1 MPDQKLD
8 NLLNLAMDATE
19 EEREK
24 SRNLNVGYDEQTRM
38 WEIIV
43 KYSEVGSAG
52 AETAGEIRSGGADNI
67 GNARNG
73 EQGRKTDGA
82 LEGELGDSAKALL
95 GGPGISVVSLLG
107 GYAIVTLPENILDEY
122 SRRPQIEFIEK
133 PTRLYFEDLFSKEAS
148 CITQVQRDEP
158 GNLQLSGRGVLIG
171 IVDSG
176 VDYRHPAFL
185 TADGKSRILRLWD
198 QSIQGNPPDGYATG
212 TEYTNEE
219 INEALSLPVQEGRRL
234 VPSEDVSG
242 HGTAVLGV
250 AAGSDFSPGA
260 VNRGVAYESDLL
272 VVKMGISRQDSF
284 PRTTELMQGVDYL
297 VRQALRLGRPIAI
310 NLSFGNNYGSHRGD
324 SLVETYLDSV
334 SSMGKN
340 VICVGMGNNGS
351 DALHYGGKLST
362 GETQEIE
369 LGVGAFEPTLN
380 VQLWKDYEDEME
392 IYLESPAGERVGPLD
407 ETLGA
412 QRWQAGNTELLI
424 YYGKPAPYHV
434 TQEIYVDFLVRDG
447 EVETQENKS
456 RNNYSNNLYVALCGK
471 FCSNSVVGSRGDAL
485 IRAKS
490 PTNCD
495 SYFAESIFEV
505 CEREKER
512 KENKD
517 RKYLRTQ
524 EYGYVDSGVWKIILV
539 ARNIKSGEYFL
550 WLPGGKT
557 LNPGTAFY
565 LPRPQGT
572 LTIPATARRVI
583 SVGAYDARQNTYAD
597 FSGRGSRAL
606 PYQKPDL
613 VAPGVNIIAPRS
625 GEGYAAFTGTS
636 FSTPFVTG
644 AAALLME
651 WGITRQND
659 PYLYGEKLKAY
670 LRRGAKPL
678 PGIENLPNDLTG
690 WGALC
695 VESSLPD

>member
-8 NLLNLAMDATE
+8 NLLNLALDATE

-24 SRNLNVGYDEQTRM
+24 SRNLNVGYEKQTRK

-43 KYSEVGSAG
+43 KYSEM
-52 AETAGEIRSGGADNI
+52 
-67 GNARNG
+67 
-73 EQGRKTDGA
+73 
-82 LEGELGDSAKALL
+82 GDSVEVLL
-95 GGPGISVVSLLG
+95 GGPEISVVPLLG
-107 GYAIVTLPENILDEY
+107 RYAIVTLPESMLDEY

-158 GNLQLSGRGVLIG
+158 GNLRLTGRGVLIG

-198 QSIQGNPPDGYATG
+198 QSIPGNPPEGYATG

-219 INEALSLPVQEGRRL
+219 INEALSLSVQEGRRL

-250 AAGSDFSPGA
+250 AAGSDFSRGA

-272 VVKMGISRQDSF
+272 VVKMGIPRQDSF

-297 VRQALRLGRPIAI
+297 VRQAIRLGRPIAI

-324 SLVETYLDSV
+324 SLLETYLDNV
-334 SSMGKN
+334 SGMGKN
-340 VICVGMGNNGS
+340 VICVGMGNNGN
-351 DALHYGGKLST
+351 DALHTGGKLSP
-362 GETQEIE
+362 GEIQEIE

-380 VQLWKDYEDEME
+380 VQLWKNYEDEME
-392 IYLESPAGERVGPLD
+392 IYLEHPAGERVGPLF

-412 QRWQAGNTELLI
+412 QRWQAGNTKLLI

-434 TQEIYVDFLVRDG
+434 TQEIYVDFLPQD
-447 EVETQENKS
+447 ET
-456 RNNYSNNLYVALCGK
+456 
-471 FCSNSVVGSRGDAL
+471 
-485 IRAKS
+485 
-490 PTNCD
+490 PP
-495 SYFAESIFEV
+495 
-505 CEREKER
+505 
-512 KENKD
+512 
-517 RKYLRTQ
+517 
-524 EYGYVDSGVWKIILV
+524 YVDSGVWKIILA
-539 ARNIKSGEYFL
+539 ARNIKNGEYFL

-597 FSGRGSRAL
+597 FSGRGCRAL
-606 PYQKPDL
+606 PYPKPDL
-613 VAPGVNIIAPRS
+613 AAPGVDIYAPRP
-625 GEGYAAFTGTS
+625 GGGYAAFTGTS

-651 WGITRQND
+651 WGIIRRND

-670 LRRGAKPL
+670 LRRGAKAL
-678 PGIENLPNDLTG
+678 QGSEKLPNDLIG
-690 WGALC
+690 WGEDVIIRLH
-695 VESSLPD
+695 

>member
-24 SRNLNVGYDEQTRM
+24 SRNLNVGYEKQTRK

-43 KYSEVGSAG
+43 KYSEM
-52 AETAGEIRSGGADNI
+52 
-67 GNARNG
+67 
-73 EQGRKTDGA
+73 
-82 LEGELGDSAKALL
+82 GDSVEVLL
-95 GGPGISVVSLLG
+95 GGPEISVVPLLG
-107 GYAIVTLPENILDEY
+107 RYAIVTLPESMLDEY

-158 GNLQLSGRGVLIG
+158 GNLRLTGRGVLIG

-198 QSIQGNPPDGYATG
+198 QSIPGNPPEGYATG

-219 INEALSLPVQEGRRL
+219 INEALSLSVQEGRCL

-250 AAGSDFSPGA
+250 AAGSDFSRGA

-272 VVKMGISRQDSF
+272 VVKMGIPRQDSF

-297 VRQALRLGRPIAI
+297 VRQAIRLGRSIAI

-324 SLVETYLDSV
+324 SLLETYLDNV
-334 SSMGKN
+334 SGMGKN
-340 VICVGMGNNGS
+340 VICVGMGNNGN
-351 DALHYGGKLST
+351 DALHTGGMLSP
-362 GETQEIE
+362 GEIQEIE

-380 VQLWKDYEDEME
+380 VQLWKNYEDEME
-392 IYLESPAGERVGPLD
+392 IYLEHPAGERVGPLF

-412 QRWQAGNTELLI
+412 QRWQAGNTKLLI

-434 TQEIYVDFLVRDG
+434 TQEIYVDFLPQD
-447 EVETQENKS
+447 
-456 RNNYSNNLYVALCGK
+456 
-471 FCSNSVVGSRGDAL
+471 
-485 IRAKS
+485 
-490 PTNCD
+490 
-495 SYFAESIFEV
+495 
-505 CEREKER
+505 EK
-512 KENKD
+512 
-517 RKYLRTQ
+517 TP
-524 EYGYVDSGVWKIILV
+524 YVDSGVWKIILA
-539 ARNIKSGEYFL
+539 ARNIKNGEYFL

-597 FSGRGSRAL
+597 FSGRGCRAL
-606 PYQKPDL
+606 PYPKPDL
-613 VAPGVNIIAPRS
+613 AAPGVDIYAPRP
-625 GEGYAAFTGTS
+625 GGGYAAFTGTS

-651 WGITRQND
+651 WGIIRRND

-670 LRRGAKPL
+670 LRRGAKAL
-678 PGIENLPNDLTG
+678 QGSEKLPNDLIG
-690 WGALC
+690 WGRLC
-695 VESSLPD
+695 LESSLPE

>member
-1 MPDQKLD
+1 MHMLQNGGNMPDQKLD
-8 NLLNLAMDATE
+8 NLLNLALDATE

-24 SRNLNVGYDEQTRM
+24 SRNLNVGYEKQARK

-43 KYSEVGSAG
+43 KYSEVGTANKEASAG
-52 AETAGEIRSGGADNI
+52 MKSVAGKD
-67 GNARNG
+67 
-73 EQGRKTDGA
+73 
-82 LEGELGDSAKALL
+82 GDSIEALI
-95 GGPGISVVSLLG
+95 GGSEISVVPLLG
-107 GYAIVTLPENILDEY
+107 GYAIVTLLESMLEEY

-158 GNLQLSGRGVLIG
+158 GNLQLTGRGVLIG

-185 TADGKSRILRLWD
+185 TVDGKSRILRLWD
-198 QSIQGNPPDGYATG
+198 QSIPGNPPEGYATG

-219 INEALSLPVQEGRRL
+219 INEALSLSVQEGWRL

-250 AAGSDFSPGA
+250 AAGSDFSRGA

-272 VVKMGISRQDSF
+272 VVKMGIPRQDSF

-297 VRQALRLGRPIAI
+297 VRQAIRLGRPIAL

-324 SLVETYLDSV
+324 SLLETYLDNV
-334 SSMGKN
+334 SGMGKN
-340 VICVGMGNNGS
+340 VICVGMGNNGN
-351 DALHYGGKLST
+351 DALHTGGKLSP
-362 GETQEIE
+362 GEIQEIE

-380 VQLWKDYEDEME
+380 VQLWKNYEDEME
-392 IYLESPAGERVGPLD
+392 IYLENPAGERVGPLF

-434 TQEIYVDFLVRDG
+434 TQEIYVDFLARDG
-447 EVETQENKS
+447 K
-456 RNNYSNNLYVALCGK
+456 R
-471 FCSNSVVGSRGDAL
+471 
-485 IRAKS
+485 
-490 PTNCD
+490 P
-495 SYFAESIFEV
+495 
-505 CEREKER
+505 
-512 KENKD
+512 
-517 RKYLRTQ
+517 
-524 EYGYVDSGVWKIILV
+524 YVDSGVWKIILA
-539 ARNIKSGEYFL
+539 ARNIKNGEYFL

-597 FSGRGSRAL
+597 FSGRGCRTL
-606 PYQKPDL
+606 PYPKPDL
-613 VAPGVNIIAPRS
+613 VAPGVDIYAPRS
-625 GEGYAAFTGTS
+625 GGGYASFTGTS

-651 WGITRQND
+651 WGITRRKD

-670 LRRGAKPL
+670 LRRGAKAL
-678 PGIENLPNDLTG
+678 KGSEKLPNDLIG
-690 WGALC
+690 WGRLC
-695 VESSLPD
+695 LESSLPE

>member
-1 MPDQKLD
+1 MHTLQNGGNMPDQKLD
-8 NLLNLAMDATE
+8 NLLNLALDATE

-24 SRNLNVGYDEQTRM
+24 SRNLNVGYEKQTRK

-43 KYSEVGSAG
+43 KYSEM
-52 AETAGEIRSGGADNI
+52 
-67 GNARNG
+67 
-73 EQGRKTDGA
+73 
-82 LEGELGDSAKALL
+82 GDSVEALL
-95 GGPGISVVSLLG
+95 GGSGISVVPLLG
-107 GYAIVTLPENILDEY
+107 GYAIVTLPESMLEEY

-158 GNLQLSGRGVLIG
+158 GNLQLTGRGVLIG

-198 QSIQGNPPDGYATG
+198 QSIPGNPPEGYTTG

-219 INEALSLPVQEGRRL
+219 INEALSLSVQEGRRL

-250 AAGSDFSPGA
+250 AAGSDFSRGS

-272 VVKMGISRQDSF
+272 VVKMGIPRQDSF

-297 VRQALRLGRPIAI
+297 VRQAIRMGRPIAI

-324 SLVETYLDSV
+324 SLLETYLDNV
-334 SSMGKN
+334 SGMGKN
-340 VICVGMGNNGS
+340 VICVGMGNNGN
-351 DALHYGGKLST
+351 DALHTGGMLSP
-362 GETQEIE
+362 GEIQEIE

-380 VQLWKDYEDEME
+380 VQLWKNYEDEME
-392 IYLESPAGERVGPLD
+392 IYLEHPAGERVGPLF

-412 QRWQAGNTELLI
+412 QRWQAGNTKLLI

-434 TQEIYVDFLVRDG
+434 TQEIYVDFLPQD
-447 EVETQENKS
+447 
-456 RNNYSNNLYVALCGK
+456 
-471 FCSNSVVGSRGDAL
+471 
-485 IRAKS
+485 
-490 PTNCD
+490 
-495 SYFAESIFEV
+495 
-505 CEREKER
+505 EK
-512 KENKD
+512 
-517 RKYLRTQ
+517 TP
-524 EYGYVDSGVWKIILV
+524 YVDSGVWKIILA
-539 ARNIKSGEYFL
+539 ARNIKNGEYFL

-597 FSGRGSRAL
+597 FSGRGCRAL
-606 PYQKPDL
+606 PYPKPDL
-613 VAPGVNIIAPRS
+613 AAPGVDIYAPRP
-625 GEGYAAFTGTS
+625 GGGYAAFTGTS

-651 WGITRQND
+651 WGIIRRND

-670 LRRGAKPL
+670 LRRGAKAL
-678 PGIENLPNDLTG
+678 QGSEKLPNDLIG
-690 WGALC
+690 WGRLC
-695 VESSLPD
+695 LESSLPE

>member
-24 SRNLNVGYDEQTRM
+24 SRNLNVGYEKQTRK

-43 KYSEVGSAG
+43 KYSEM
-52 AETAGEIRSGGADNI
+52 
-67 GNARNG
+67 
-73 EQGRKTDGA
+73 
-82 LEGELGDSAKALL
+82 GDSVKVLL
-95 GGPGISVVSLLG
+95 GGPEISVVPLLG
-107 GYAIVTLPENILDEY
+107 RYAIVTLPESMLDEY

-158 GNLQLSGRGVLIG
+158 GNLRLTGRGVLIG

-198 QSIQGNPPDGYATG
+198 QSIPGNPPEGYVTG
-212 TEYTNEE
+212 TEYTNVE
-219 INEALSLPVQEGRRL
+219 INEALSLSVQEGRRL

-250 AAGSDFSPGA
+250 AAGSDFSRGA

-272 VVKMGISRQDSF
+272 VVKMGIPRQDSF

-297 VRQALRLGRPIAI
+297 VRQAIRLGRSIAI

-324 SLVETYLDSV
+324 SLLETYLDNV
-334 SSMGKN
+334 SGMGKN
-340 VICVGMGNNGS
+340 VICVGMGNNGN
-351 DALHYGGKLST
+351 DALHTGGMLSP
-362 GETQEIE
+362 GEIQEIE

-380 VQLWKDYEDEME
+380 VQLWKNYEDEME
-392 IYLESPAGERVGPLD
+392 IYLEHPAGERVGPLF

-412 QRWQAGNTELLI
+412 QRWQAGNTKLLI

-434 TQEIYVDFLVRDG
+434 TQEIYVDFLPQD
-447 EVETQENKS
+447 
-456 RNNYSNNLYVALCGK
+456 
-471 FCSNSVVGSRGDAL
+471 
-485 IRAKS
+485 
-490 PTNCD
+490 
-495 SYFAESIFEV
+495 
-505 CEREKER
+505 EK
-512 KENKD
+512 
-517 RKYLRTQ
+517 TP
-524 EYGYVDSGVWKIILV
+524 YVDSGVWKIILA
-539 ARNIKSGEYFL
+539 ARNIKNGEYFL

-597 FSGRGSRAL
+597 FSGRGCRAL
-606 PYQKPDL
+606 PYPKPDL
-613 VAPGVNIIAPRS
+613 AAPGVDIYAPRP
-625 GEGYAAFTGTS
+625 GGGYAAFTGTS

-651 WGITRQND
+651 WGIIRRND

-670 LRRGAKPL
+670 LRRGAKAL
-678 PGIENLPNDLTG
+678 QGSEKLPNDLIG
-690 WGALC
+690 WGRLC
-695 VESSLPD
+695 LESSLPE

>member
-8 NLLNLAMDATE
+8 NLLNLALDATE

-24 SRNLNVGYDEQTRM
+24 SRNLNVGYEKQTRK

-43 KYSEVGSAG
+43 KYSEM
-52 AETAGEIRSGGADNI
+52 
-67 GNARNG
+67 
-73 EQGRKTDGA
+73 
-82 LEGELGDSAKALL
+82 GDSVEALL
-95 GGPGISVVSLLG
+95 GGSGISVVPLLG
-107 GYAIVTLPENILDEY
+107 GYAIVTLPESMLEEY

-158 GNLQLSGRGVLIG
+158 GNLQLTGRGVLIG

-198 QSIQGNPPDGYATG
+198 QSIPGNPPEGYATG

-219 INEALSLPVQEGRRL
+219 INEVLSLSVQEGRRL

-250 AAGSDFSPGA
+250 AAGSDFSRGA

-272 VVKMGISRQDSF
+272 VVKMGIPRQDSF

-297 VRQALRLGRPIAI
+297 VRQAIRLGRSIAI

-324 SLVETYLDSV
+324 SLLETYLDNV
-334 SSMGKN
+334 SGMGKN
-340 VICVGMGNNGS
+340 VICVGMGNNGN
-351 DALHYGGKLST
+351 DALHTGGMLSP
-362 GETQEIE
+362 GEIQEIE

-380 VQLWKDYEDEME
+380 VQLWKNYEDEME
-392 IYLESPAGERVGPLD
+392 IYLEHPAGERVGPLF

-412 QRWQAGNTELLI
+412 QRWQAGNTKLLI

-434 TQEIYVDFLVRDG
+434 TQEIYVDFLPQD
-447 EVETQENKS
+447 
-456 RNNYSNNLYVALCGK
+456 
-471 FCSNSVVGSRGDAL
+471 
-485 IRAKS
+485 
-490 PTNCD
+490 
-495 SYFAESIFEV
+495 
-505 CEREKER
+505 EK
-512 KENKD
+512 
-517 RKYLRTQ
+517 TP
-524 EYGYVDSGVWKIILV
+524 YVDSGVWKIILA
-539 ARNIKSGEYFL
+539 ARNIKNGEYFL

-597 FSGRGSRAL
+597 FSGRGCRAL
-606 PYQKPDL
+606 PYPKPDL
-613 VAPGVNIIAPRS
+613 AAPGVDIYAPRP
-625 GEGYAAFTGTS
+625 GGGYAAFTGTS

-651 WGITRQND
+651 WGIIRRND

-670 LRRGAKPL
+670 LRRGAKAL
-678 PGIENLPNDLTG
+678 QGSEKLPNDLIG
-690 WGALC
+690 WGRLC
-695 VESSLPD
+695 LESSLPE

>member
-1 MPDQKLD
+1 MHMLQNGGNMPDQKLD
-8 NLLNLAMDATE
+8 NLLNLALDSTE

-24 SRNLNVGYDEQTRM
+24 SRNLNVGYEKQTRK

-43 KYSEVGSAG
+43 KYSEM
-52 AETAGEIRSGGADNI
+52 
-67 GNARNG
+67 
-73 EQGRKTDGA
+73 
-82 LEGELGDSAKALL
+82 GDSVEALL
-95 GGPGISVVSLLG
+95 GGSGISVVPLLG
-107 GYAIVTLPENILDEY
+107 GYAIVTLPESMLEEY

-158 GNLQLSGRGVLIG
+158 GNLQLTGRGVLIG

-198 QSIQGNPPDGYATG
+198 QSIPGNPPEGYATG

-219 INEALSLPVQEGRRL
+219 INEALSLSVQEGRRL
-234 VPSEDVSG
+234 VPSEDGSG

-250 AAGSDFSPGA
+250 AAGSDFSRGA

-272 VVKMGISRQDSF
+272 VVKMGIPRQDSF

-297 VRQALRLGRPIAI
+297 VRQAIRLGRPIAL

-324 SLVETYLDSV
+324 SLLETYLDNV
-334 SSMGKN
+334 SGMGKN
-340 VICVGMGNNGS
+340 VICVGMGNNGN
-351 DALHYGGKLST
+351 DALHTGGKLSP
-362 GETQEIE
+362 GEIQEIE

-380 VQLWKDYEDEME
+380 VQLWKNYEDEME
-392 IYLESPAGERVGPLD
+392 IYLEHPAGERVGPLF

-412 QRWQAGNTELLI
+412 QRWQAGNTKLLI

-434 TQEIYVDFLVRDG
+434 TQEIYVDFLPQD
-447 EVETQENKS
+447 
-456 RNNYSNNLYVALCGK
+456 
-471 FCSNSVVGSRGDAL
+471 
-485 IRAKS
+485 
-490 PTNCD
+490 
-495 SYFAESIFEV
+495 
-505 CEREKER
+505 EK
-512 KENKD
+512 
-517 RKYLRTQ
+517 TP
-524 EYGYVDSGVWKIILV
+524 YVDSGVWKIILA
-539 ARNIKSGEYFL
+539 ARNIKNGEYFL

-597 FSGRGSRAL
+597 FSGRGCRAL
-606 PYQKPDL
+606 PYPKPDL
-613 VAPGVNIIAPRS
+613 AAPGVDIYAPRP
-625 GEGYAAFTGTS
+625 GGGYAAFTGTS

-651 WGITRQND
+651 WGIIRRND

-670 LRRGAKPL
+670 LHRGAKAL
-678 PGIENLPNDLTG
+678 QGSEKLPNDLIG
-690 WGALC
+690 WGRLC
-695 VESSLPD
+695 LESSLPE

>member
-1 MPDQKLD
+1 MPDQKLN
-8 NLLNLAMDATE
+8 NLLNLALDATE

-24 SRNLNVGYDEQTRM
+24 SRNLNVGYEKQTRK

-43 KYSEVGSAG
+43 KYSEMGIANEEVSDGMKYG
-52 AETAGEIRSGGADNI
+52 AENDRDSVEI
-67 GNARNG
+67 
-73 EQGRKTDGA
+73 
-82 LEGELGDSAKALL
+82 LL
-95 GGPGISVVSLLG
+95 GGPEISVVPLLG
-107 GYAIVTLPENILDEY
+107 GYAIVTIPESMLEQY
-122 SRRPQIEFIEK
+122 SQRPQIEFIEK

-158 GNLQLSGRGVLIG
+158 GNLRLTGRGVLIG

-198 QSIQGNPPDGYATG
+198 QSIPGNPPEGYATG

-219 INEALSLPVQEGRRL
+219 INEALSLSVQGGRRL

-250 AAGSDFSPGA
+250 AAGSDFSRGA
-260 VNRGVAYESDLL
+260 VKRGVAYESDLL
-272 VVKMGISRQDSF
+272 VVKMGIPRQDSF

-297 VRQALRLGRPIAI
+297 VRQAIRLGRSIAI

-324 SLVETYLDSV
+324 SLLETYLDNV
-334 SSMGKN
+334 SGMGKN
-340 VICVGMGNNGS
+340 VICVGMGNNGN
-351 DALHYGGKLST
+351 DALHTGGMLSP
-362 GETQEIE
+362 GEIQEIE

-380 VQLWKDYEDEME
+380 VQLWKNYEDEME
-392 IYLESPAGERVGPLD
+392 IYLEHPAGERVGPLF

-412 QRWQAGNTELLI
+412 QRWQAGNTKLLI

-434 TQEIYVDFLVRDG
+434 PQEIYVDFLPQD
-447 EVETQENKS
+447 
-456 RNNYSNNLYVALCGK
+456 
-471 FCSNSVVGSRGDAL
+471 
-485 IRAKS
+485 
-490 PTNCD
+490 
-495 SYFAESIFEV
+495 
-505 CEREKER
+505 EK
-512 KENKD
+512 
-517 RKYLRTQ
+517 TP
-524 EYGYVDSGVWKIILV
+524 YVDSGVWKIILA
-539 ARNIKSGEYFL
+539 ARNIKNGEYFL

-597 FSGRGSRAL
+597 FSGRGCRAL
-606 PYQKPDL
+606 PYPKPDL
-613 VAPGVNIIAPRS
+613 AAPGVDIYAPRP
-625 GEGYAAFTGTS
+625 GGGYAAFTGTS

-651 WGITRQND
+651 WGIIRRND

-670 LRRGAKPL
+670 LRRGAKAL
-678 PGIENLPNDLTG
+678 QGSEKLPNDLIG
-690 WGALC
+690 WGRLC
-695 VESSLPD
+695 LESSLPE

>member
-1 MPDQKLD
+1 MGY
-8 NLLNLAMDATE
+8 
-19 EEREK
+19 EK
-24 SRNLNVGYDEQTRM
+24 QTRK

-43 KYSEVGSAG
+43 KYSEM
-52 AETAGEIRSGGADNI
+52 
-67 GNARNG
+67 
-73 EQGRKTDGA
+73 
-82 LEGELGDSAKALL
+82 GDSVEALL
-95 GGPGISVVSLLG
+95 GGSGISVVPLLG
-107 GYAIVTLPENILDEY
+107 GYAIVTLPESMLEEY

-158 GNLQLSGRGVLIG
+158 GNLQLTGRGVLIG

-198 QSIQGNPPDGYATG
+198 QSIPGNPPEGYATG

-219 INEALSLPVQEGRRL
+219 INEALSLSVQGGRRL

-250 AAGSDFSPGA
+250 AAGSDFSRGA
-260 VNRGVAYESDLL
+260 VKRGVAYESDLL
-272 VVKMGISRQDSF
+272 VVKMGIPRQDSF

-297 VRQALRLGRPIAI
+297 VRQAIRLGRSIAI

-324 SLVETYLDSV
+324 SLLETYLDNV
-334 SSMGKN
+334 SGMGKN
-340 VICVGMGNNGS
+340 VICVGMGNNGN
-351 DALHYGGKLST
+351 DALHTGGMLSP
-362 GETQEIE
+362 GEIQEIE

-380 VQLWKDYEDEME
+380 VQLWKNYEDEME
-392 IYLESPAGERVGPLD
+392 IYLEHPAGERVGPLF

-412 QRWQAGNTELLI
+412 QRWQAGNTKLLI

-434 TQEIYVDFLVRDG
+434 TQEIYVDFLAR
-447 EVETQENKS
+447 
-456 RNNYSNNLYVALCGK
+456 
-471 FCSNSVVGSRGDAL
+471 
-485 IRAKS
+485 
-490 PTNCD
+490 
-495 SYFAESIFEV
+495 
-505 CEREKER
+505 
-512 KENKD
+512 D
-517 RKYLRTQ
+517 RKRP
-524 EYGYVDSGVWKIILV
+524 YVDSGVWKIILA
-539 ARNIKSGEYFL
+539 ARNIKNGEYFL

-597 FSGRGSRAL
+597 FSGRGCRAL
-606 PYQKPDL
+606 PYPKPDL
-613 VAPGVNIIAPRS
+613 AAPGVDIYAPRP
-625 GEGYAAFTGTS
+625 GGGYAAFTGTS

-651 WGITRQND
+651 WGIIRRND

-670 LRRGAKPL
+670 LRRGAKAL
-678 PGIENLPNDLTG
+678 QGSEKLPNDLIG
-690 WGALC
+690 WGRLC
-695 VESSLPD
+695 LESSLPE

>member
-8 NLLNLAMDATE
+8 NLLNLALDATE

-24 SRNLNVGYDEQTRM
+24 SRNLNVGYEKQTRK

-43 KYSEVGSAG
+43 KYSEM
-52 AETAGEIRSGGADNI
+52 
-67 GNARNG
+67 
-73 EQGRKTDGA
+73 
-82 LEGELGDSAKALL
+82 GDSVEALL
-95 GGPGISVVSLLG
+95 GGSGISVVPLLG
-107 GYAIVTLPENILDEY
+107 GYAIVTLPESMLEEY

-158 GNLQLSGRGVLIG
+158 GNLQLTGRGVLIG

-198 QSIQGNPPDGYATG
+198 QSIPGNPPEGYATG

-219 INEALSLPVQEGRRL
+219 INEALSLSVQEGRRL
-234 VPSEDVSG
+234 VPSEDGSG

-250 AAGSDFSPGA
+250 AAGSDFSRGA

-272 VVKMGISRQDSF
+272 VVKMGIPRQDSF

-297 VRQALRLGRPIAI
+297 VRQAIRLGRPIAI

-324 SLVETYLDSV
+324 SLLETYLDNV
-334 SSMGKN
+334 SGMGKN
-340 VICVGMGNNGS
+340 VICVGMGNNGN
-351 DALHYGGKLST
+351 DALHTGEKLSP
-362 GETQEIE
+362 GEIQEIE

-380 VQLWKDYEDEME
+380 VQLWKNYEDEME
-392 IYLESPAGERVGPLD
+392 IYLEHPAGERVGPLF

-434 TQEIYVDFLVRDG
+434 TQEIYVDFLPQD
-447 EVETQENKS
+447 
-456 RNNYSNNLYVALCGK
+456 
-471 FCSNSVVGSRGDAL
+471 
-485 IRAKS
+485 
-490 PTNCD
+490 
-495 SYFAESIFEV
+495 
-505 CEREKER
+505 EK
-512 KENKD
+512 
-517 RKYLRTQ
+517 TP
-524 EYGYVDSGVWKIILV
+524 YVDSGVWKIILA
-539 ARNIKSGEYFL
+539 ARNIKNGEYFL

-597 FSGRGSRAL
+597 FSGRGCRAL
-606 PYQKPDL
+606 PYPKPDL
-613 VAPGVNIIAPRS
+613 AAPGVDIYAPRP
-625 GEGYAAFTGTS
+625 GGGYAAFTGTS

-651 WGITRQND
+651 WGIIRRND

-670 LRRGAKPL
+670 LRRGAKAL
-678 PGIENLPNDLTG
+678 QGSEKLPNDLIG
-690 WGALC
+690 WGRLC
-695 VESSLPD
+695 LESSLPE

>member
-1 MPDQKLD
+1 MHTLQNGGNMPDQKLD
-8 NLLNLAMDATE
+8 NLLNLALDATE

-24 SRNLNVGYDEQTRM
+24 SRNLNVGYEKQTRK

-43 KYSEVGSAG
+43 KYSEM
-52 AETAGEIRSGGADNI
+52 
-67 GNARNG
+67 
-73 EQGRKTDGA
+73 
-82 LEGELGDSAKALL
+82 GDSVEALL
-95 GGPGISVVSLLG
+95 GGPEISVVPLLG
-107 GYAIVTLPENILDEY
+107 RYAIVTLPESMLDEY

-148 CITQVQRDEP
+148 CITQVQRNEP
-158 GNLQLSGRGVLIG
+158 GNLRLTGRGVLIG

-198 QSIQGNPPDGYATG
+198 QSIPGNPPEGYATG

-219 INEALSLPVQEGRRL
+219 INEALSLSVQEGRRL

-250 AAGSDFSPGA
+250 AAGSDFSRGA

-272 VVKMGISRQDSF
+272 VVKMGIPRQDSF

-297 VRQALRLGRPIAI
+297 VRQAIRLGRSIAI

-324 SLVETYLDSV
+324 SLLETYLDNV
-334 SSMGKN
+334 SGMGKN
-340 VICVGMGNNGS
+340 VICVGMGNNGN
-351 DALHYGGKLST
+351 DALHTGGMLSS
-362 GETQEIE
+362 GEIQEIE

-380 VQLWKDYEDEME
+380 VQFWKNYEDEME
-392 IYLESPAGERVGPLD
+392 IYLENPAGERVGPLF

-434 TQEIYVDFLVRDG
+434 TQEIYVDFLAR
-447 EVETQENKS
+447 
-456 RNNYSNNLYVALCGK
+456 
-471 FCSNSVVGSRGDAL
+471 
-485 IRAKS
+485 
-490 PTNCD
+490 
-495 SYFAESIFEV
+495 
-505 CEREKER
+505 
-512 KENKD
+512 D
-517 RKYLRTQ
+517 RKRP
-524 EYGYVDSGVWKIILV
+524 YVDSGVWKIILA
-539 ARNIKSGEYFL
+539 ARNIKNGEYFL

-597 FSGRGSRAL
+597 FSGRGCRAL
-606 PYQKPDL
+606 PYPKPDL
-613 VAPGVNIIAPRS
+613 AAPGVDIYAPRP
-625 GEGYAAFTGTS
+625 GGGYAAFTGTS

-651 WGITRQND
+651 WGIIRRND

-670 LRRGAKPL
+670 LRRGAKAL
-678 PGIENLPNDLTG
+678 QGSEKLPNDLIG
-690 WGALC
+690 WGRLC
-695 VESSLPD
+695 LESSLPE

>member
-8 NLLNLAMDATE
+8 NLLNLALDATE

-24 SRNLNVGYDEQTRM
+24 SRNLNVGYEKQTRK

-43 KYSEVGSAG
+43 KYSEM
-52 AETAGEIRSGGADNI
+52 
-67 GNARNG
+67 
-73 EQGRKTDGA
+73 
-82 LEGELGDSAKALL
+82 GDSVEALL
-95 GGPGISVVSLLG
+95 GGSGISVVPLLG
-107 GYAIVTLPENILDEY
+107 GYAIVTLPESMLEEY

-158 GNLQLSGRGVLIG
+158 GNLQLTGRGVLIG

-198 QSIQGNPPDGYATG
+198 QSIPGNPPEGYATG

-219 INEALSLPVQEGRRL
+219 INEALSLSVQEGRRL
-234 VPSEDVSG
+234 VPSEDGSG

-250 AAGSDFSPGA
+250 AAGSDFSRGA

-272 VVKMGISRQDSF
+272 VVKMGIPRQDSF

-297 VRQALRLGRPIAI
+297 VRQAIRLGRSIAI

-324 SLVETYLDSV
+324 SLLETYLDNV
-334 SSMGKN
+334 SGMGKN
-340 VICVGMGNNGS
+340 VICVGMGNNGN
-351 DALHYGGKLST
+351 DALHTGGKLSP
-362 GETQEIE
+362 GEIQEIE

-380 VQLWKDYEDEME
+380 VQLWKNYEDEME
-392 IYLESPAGERVGPLD
+392 IYLENPAGERVGPLF

-434 TQEIYVDFLVRDG
+434 TQEIYVDFLPQD
-447 EVETQENKS
+447 
-456 RNNYSNNLYVALCGK
+456 
-471 FCSNSVVGSRGDAL
+471 
-485 IRAKS
+485 
-490 PTNCD
+490 
-495 SYFAESIFEV
+495 
-505 CEREKER
+505 EK
-512 KENKD
+512 
-517 RKYLRTQ
+517 TP
-524 EYGYVDSGVWKIILV
+524 YVDSGVWKIILA
-539 ARNIKSGEYFL
+539 ARNIKNGEYFL

-597 FSGRGSRAL
+597 FSGRGCRAL
-606 PYQKPDL
+606 PYPKPDL
-613 VAPGVNIIAPRS
+613 AAPGVDIYAPRP
-625 GEGYAAFTGTS
+625 GGGYAAFTGTS

-651 WGITRQND
+651 WGIIRRND

-670 LRRGAKPL
+670 LRRGAKAL
-678 PGIENLPNDLTG
+678 QGSEKLPNDLIG
-690 WGALC
+690 WGRLC
-695 VESSLPD
+695 LESSLPE

>member
-1 MPDQKLD
+1 MHMLQNGGNMPDQKLD
-8 NLLNLAMDATE
+8 NLLNLALDATE

-24 SRNLNVGYDEQTRM
+24 SRNLNVGYEKQTRK

-43 KYSEVGSAG
+43 KYSEM
-52 AETAGEIRSGGADNI
+52 
-67 GNARNG
+67 
-73 EQGRKTDGA
+73 
-82 LEGELGDSAKALL
+82 GDSVEALL
-95 GGPGISVVSLLG
+95 GGSGISVVPLLG
-107 GYAIVTLPENILDEY
+107 GYAIVTLPESMLEEY

-158 GNLQLSGRGVLIG
+158 GNLQLTGRGVLIG

-198 QSIQGNPPDGYATG
+198 QSIPGNPPEGYATG

-219 INEALSLPVQEGRRL
+219 INEALSLSVQEGRRL
-234 VPSEDVSG
+234 VPSEDGSG

-250 AAGSDFSPGA
+250 AAGSDFSRGA

-272 VVKMGISRQDSF
+272 VVKMGIPRQDSF

-297 VRQALRLGRPIAI
+297 VRQAIRLGRPIAL

-324 SLVETYLDSV
+324 SLLETYLDNV
-334 SSMGKN
+334 SGMGKN
-340 VICVGMGNNGS
+340 VICVGMGNNGN
-351 DALHYGGKLST
+351 DALHTGGKLSP
-362 GETQEIE
+362 GEIQEIE

-380 VQLWKDYEDEME
+380 VQLWKNYEDEME
-392 IYLESPAGERVGPLD
+392 IYLENPAGERVGPLF

-434 TQEIYVDFLVRDG
+434 TQEIYVDFLPQD
-447 EVETQENKS
+447 
-456 RNNYSNNLYVALCGK
+456 
-471 FCSNSVVGSRGDAL
+471 
-485 IRAKS
+485 
-490 PTNCD
+490 
-495 SYFAESIFEV
+495 
-505 CEREKER
+505 EK
-512 KENKD
+512 
-517 RKYLRTQ
+517 TP
-524 EYGYVDSGVWKIILV
+524 YVDSGVWKIILA
-539 ARNIKSGEYFL
+539 ARNIKNGEYFL

-597 FSGRGSRAL
+597 FSGRGCRAL
-606 PYQKPDL
+606 PYPKPDL
-613 VAPGVNIIAPRS
+613 AAPGVDIYAPRP
-625 GEGYAAFTGTS
+625 GGGYAAFTGTS

-651 WGITRQND
+651 WGITRRKD
-659 PYLYGEKLKAY
+659 PYLSGEKLKAY
-670 LRRGAKPL
+670 LRRGAKAL
-678 PGIENLPNDLTG
+678 QGSEKLPNDLIG
-690 WGALC
+690 WGRLC
-695 VESSLPD
+695 LESSLPE

>member
-8 NLLNLAMDATE
+8 NLLNLALDATE

-24 SRNLNVGYDEQTRM
+24 SRNLNVGYEKQTRK

-43 KYSEVGSAG
+43 KYSEM
-52 AETAGEIRSGGADNI
+52 
-67 GNARNG
+67 
-73 EQGRKTDGA
+73 
-82 LEGELGDSAKALL
+82 GDSVEALL
-95 GGPGISVVSLLG
+95 GGSGISVVPLLG
-107 GYAIVTLPENILDEY
+107 GYAIVTLPESMLEEY

-158 GNLQLSGRGVLIG
+158 GNLQLTGRGVLIG

-198 QSIQGNPPDGYATG
+198 QSIPGNPPEGYATG

-219 INEALSLPVQEGRRL
+219 INEALSLSVQEGRRL
-234 VPSEDVSG
+234 VPSEDGSG

-250 AAGSDFSPGA
+250 AAGSDFSRGA

-272 VVKMGISRQDSF
+272 IVKMGIPRQDSF

-297 VRQALRLGRPIAI
+297 VRQAIRLGRPIAL

-324 SLVETYLDSV
+324 SLLETYLDNV
-334 SSMGKN
+334 SGMGKN
-340 VICVGMGNNGS
+340 VICVGMGNNGN
-351 DALHYGGKLST
+351 DALHTGGKLSP
-362 GETQEIE
+362 GEIQEIE

-380 VQLWKDYEDEME
+380 VQLWKNYEDEME
-392 IYLESPAGERVGPLD
+392 IYLEHPAGERVGPLF

-434 TQEIYVDFLVRDG
+434 TQEIYVDFLPQD
-447 EVETQENKS
+447 
-456 RNNYSNNLYVALCGK
+456 
-471 FCSNSVVGSRGDAL
+471 
-485 IRAKS
+485 
-490 PTNCD
+490 
-495 SYFAESIFEV
+495 
-505 CEREKER
+505 EK
-512 KENKD
+512 
-517 RKYLRTQ
+517 TP
-524 EYGYVDSGVWKIILV
+524 YVDSGVWKIILA
-539 ARNIKSGEYFL
+539 ARNIKNGEYFL

-597 FSGRGSRAL
+597 FSGRGCRAL
-606 PYQKPDL
+606 PYPKPDL
-613 VAPGVNIIAPRS
+613 AAPGVDIYAPRP
-625 GEGYAAFTGTS
+625 GGGYAAFTGTS

-651 WGITRQND
+651 WGIIRRND

-670 LRRGAKPL
+670 LRRGAKAL
-678 PGIENLPNDLTG
+678 QGSEKLPNDLIG
-690 WGALC
+690 WGRLC
-695 VESSLPD
+695 LESSLPE

>member
-24 SRNLNVGYDEQTRM
+24 SRNLNVGYEKQTRK

-43 KYSEVGSAG
+43 KYSEM
-52 AETAGEIRSGGADNI
+52 
-67 GNARNG
+67 
-73 EQGRKTDGA
+73 
-82 LEGELGDSAKALL
+82 GDSVKVLL
-95 GGPGISVVSLLG
+95 GGPEISVVPLLG
-107 GYAIVTLPENILDEY
+107 RYAIVTLPESMLDEY

-158 GNLQLSGRGVLIG
+158 GNLRLTGHGVLIG

-176 VDYRHPAFL
+176 VDYRHPAFF

-198 QSIQGNPPDGYATG
+198 QSIPGNPPEGYATG

-219 INEALSLPVQEGRRL
+219 INEALSLSVQEGRRL

-250 AAGSDFSPGA
+250 AAGSDFSRGA

-272 VVKMGISRQDSF
+272 VVKMGIPRQDSF

-297 VRQALRLGRPIAI
+297 VRQAIRLGRSIAI

-324 SLVETYLDSV
+324 SLLETYLDNV
-334 SSMGKN
+334 SGMGKN
-340 VICVGMGNNGS
+340 VICVGMGNNGN
-351 DALHYGGKLST
+351 DALHTGGMLSP
-362 GETQEIE
+362 GEIQEIE

-380 VQLWKDYEDEME
+380 VQLWKNYEDEME
-392 IYLESPAGERVGPLD
+392 IYLEHPAGERVGPLF

-434 TQEIYVDFLVRDG
+434 TQEIYVDFLPQD
-447 EVETQENKS
+447 
-456 RNNYSNNLYVALCGK
+456 
-471 FCSNSVVGSRGDAL
+471 
-485 IRAKS
+485 
-490 PTNCD
+490 
-495 SYFAESIFEV
+495 
-505 CEREKER
+505 EK
-512 KENKD
+512 
-517 RKYLRTQ
+517 TP
-524 EYGYVDSGVWKIILV
+524 YVDSGVWKIILA
-539 ARNIKSGEYFL
+539 ARNIKNGEYFL

-597 FSGRGSRAL
+597 FSGRGCRAL
-606 PYQKPDL
+606 PYPKPDL
-613 VAPGVNIIAPRS
+613 AAPGVDIYAPRP
-625 GEGYAAFTGTS
+625 GGGYAAFTGTS

-651 WGITRQND
+651 WGIIRRND

-670 LRRGAKPL
+670 LRRGAKAL
-678 PGIENLPNDLTG
+678 QGSEKLPNDLIG
-690 WGALC
+690 WGRLC
-695 VESSLPD
+695 LESSLPE

>member
-1 MPDQKLD
+1 MHMLQNGGNMPDQKLD

-24 SRNLNVGYDEQTRM
+24 SRNLNVGYEKQTRK

-43 KYSEVGSAG
+43 KYSEM
-52 AETAGEIRSGGADNI
+52 
-67 GNARNG
+67 
-73 EQGRKTDGA
+73 
-82 LEGELGDSAKALL
+82 GDSVKVLL
-95 GGPGISVVSLLG
+95 GGPEISVVPLLG
-107 GYAIVTLPENILDEY
+107 RYAIVTIPESMLDEY

-158 GNLQLSGRGVLIG
+158 GNLRLTGRGVLIG

-198 QSIQGNPPDGYATG
+198 QSIPGNPPEGYVTG

-219 INEALSLPVQEGRRL
+219 INEALSLSVQEGRRL

-250 AAGSDFSPGA
+250 AAGSDFSRGA

-272 VVKMGISRQDSF
+272 VVKMGIPRQDSF

-297 VRQALRLGRPIAI
+297 VRQAIRLGRSIAI

-324 SLVETYLDSV
+324 SLLETYLDNV
-334 SSMGKN
+334 SGMGKN
-340 VICVGMGNNGS
+340 VICVGMGNNGN
-351 DALHYGGKLST
+351 DALHTGGMLSP
-362 GETQEIE
+362 GEIQEIE

-380 VQLWKDYEDEME
+380 VQLWKNYEDEME
-392 IYLESPAGERVGPLD
+392 IYLEHPAGERVGPLF

-412 QRWQAGNTELLI
+412 QRWQAGNTKLLI

-434 TQEIYVDFLVRDG
+434 TQEIYVDFLPQD
-447 EVETQENKS
+447 
-456 RNNYSNNLYVALCGK
+456 
-471 FCSNSVVGSRGDAL
+471 
-485 IRAKS
+485 
-490 PTNCD
+490 
-495 SYFAESIFEV
+495 
-505 CEREKER
+505 EK
-512 KENKD
+512 
-517 RKYLRTQ
+517 TP
-524 EYGYVDSGVWKIILV
+524 YVDSGVWKIILA
-539 ARNIKSGEYFL
+539 ARNIKNGEYFL

-597 FSGRGSRAL
+597 FSGRGYRAL
-606 PYQKPDL
+606 PYPKPDL
-613 VAPGVNIIAPRS
+613 AAPGVDIYAPRP
-625 GEGYAAFTGTS
+625 GGGYAAFTGTS

-651 WGITRQND
+651 WGIIRRND

-670 LRRGAKPL
+670 LRRGAKAL
-678 PGIENLPNDLTG
+678 QGSEKLPNDLIG
-690 WGALC
+690 WGRLC
-695 VESSLPD
+695 LESSLPE

>member
-24 SRNLNVGYDEQTRM
+24 SRNLNVGYEKQTRK

-43 KYSEVGSAG
+43 KYSEMGIANEEVSDGMKYG
-52 AETAGEIRSGGADNI
+52 AENDRDSVEI
-67 GNARNG
+67 
-73 EQGRKTDGA
+73 
-82 LEGELGDSAKALL
+82 LL
-95 GGPGISVVSLLG
+95 GGPEISVVPLLG
-107 GYAIVTLPENILDEY
+107 GYAIVALPESMLEQY
-122 SRRPQIEFIEK
+122 SQRPQIEFIEK

-158 GNLQLSGRGVLIG
+158 GNLRLTGRGVLIG

-198 QSIQGNPPDGYATG
+198 QSIPGNPPEGYVTG
-212 TEYTNEE
+212 TEYTNVE
-219 INEALSLPVQEGRRL
+219 INEALSLSVQEGRRL

-250 AAGSDFSPGA
+250 AAGSDFSRGA

-272 VVKMGISRQDSF
+272 VVKMGIPRQDSF

-297 VRQALRLGRPIAI
+297 VRQAIRLGRSIAI

-324 SLVETYLDSV
+324 SLLETYLDNV
-334 SSMGKN
+334 SGMGKN
-340 VICVGMGNNGS
+340 VICVGMGNNGN
-351 DALHYGGKLST
+351 DALHTGGMLSP
-362 GETQEIE
+362 GEIQEIE

-380 VQLWKDYEDEME
+380 VQLWKNYEDEME
-392 IYLESPAGERVGPLD
+392 IYLEHPAGERVGPLF

-412 QRWQAGNTELLI
+412 QRWQAGNTKLLI

-434 TQEIYVDFLVRDG
+434 TQEIYVDFLPQD
-447 EVETQENKS
+447 
-456 RNNYSNNLYVALCGK
+456 
-471 FCSNSVVGSRGDAL
+471 
-485 IRAKS
+485 
-490 PTNCD
+490 
-495 SYFAESIFEV
+495 
-505 CEREKER
+505 EK
-512 KENKD
+512 
-517 RKYLRTQ
+517 TP
-524 EYGYVDSGVWKIILV
+524 YVDSGVWKIILA
-539 ARNIKSGEYFL
+539 ARNIKNGEYFL

-597 FSGRGSRAL
+597 FSGRGCRAL
-606 PYQKPDL
+606 PYPKPDL
-613 VAPGVNIIAPRS
+613 AAPGVDIYAPRP
-625 GEGYAAFTGTS
+625 GGGYAAFTGTS

-651 WGITRQND
+651 WGITRRKD

-670 LRRGAKPL
+670 LRRGAKAL
-678 PGIENLPNDLTG
+678 QGSEKLPNDLIG
-690 WGALC
+690 WGRLC
-695 VESSLPD
+695 LESSLPE

>member
-8 NLLNLAMDATE
+8 NLLNLALDATE

-24 SRNLNVGYDEQTRM
+24 SRNLNVGYEKQTRK

-43 KYSEVGSAG
+43 KYSEM
-52 AETAGEIRSGGADNI
+52 
-67 GNARNG
+67 
-73 EQGRKTDGA
+73 
-82 LEGELGDSAKALL
+82 GDSVEALL
-95 GGPGISVVSLLG
+95 GGSGISVVPLLG
-107 GYAIVTLPENILDEY
+107 GYAIVTLPESMLEEY

-158 GNLQLSGRGVLIG
+158 GNLQLTGRGVLIG

-198 QSIQGNPPDGYATG
+198 QSIPGNPPEGYATG

-219 INEALSLPVQEGRRL
+219 INEALSLSVQEGRRL
-234 VPSEDVSG
+234 VPSEDGSG

-250 AAGSDFSPGA
+250 AAGSDFSRGA

-272 VVKMGISRQDSF
+272 VVKMGIPRQDSF

-297 VRQALRLGRPIAI
+297 VRQAIRLGRPIAL

-324 SLVETYLDSV
+324 SLLETYLDNV
-334 SSMGKN
+334 SGMGKN
-340 VICVGMGNNGS
+340 VICVGMGNNGN
-351 DALHYGGKLST
+351 DALHTGGKLSP
-362 GETQEIE
+362 GEIQEIE

-380 VQLWKDYEDEME
+380 VQLWKNYEDEME
-392 IYLESPAGERVGPLD
+392 IYLENPAGERVGPLF

-434 TQEIYVDFLVRDG
+434 TQEIYVDFLAR
-447 EVETQENKS
+447 
-456 RNNYSNNLYVALCGK
+456 
-471 FCSNSVVGSRGDAL
+471 
-485 IRAKS
+485 
-490 PTNCD
+490 
-495 SYFAESIFEV
+495 
-505 CEREKER
+505 
-512 KENKD
+512 D
-517 RKYLRTQ
+517 RKRP
-524 EYGYVDSGVWKIILV
+524 YVDSGVWKIILA
-539 ARNIKSGEYFL
+539 ARNIKNGEYFL

-597 FSGRGSRAL
+597 FSGRGCRAL
-606 PYQKPDL
+606 PSPKPDL
-613 VAPGVNIIAPRS
+613 VAPGVDIYAPSS
-625 GEGYAAFTGTS
+625 GGGYASFTGTS

-651 WGITRQND
+651 WGITRRKD

-670 LRRGAKPL
+670 LRRGAKAL
-678 PGIENLPNDLTG
+678 QGSEKLPNDLIG
-690 WGALC
+690 WGEDVIIRLH
-695 VESSLPD
+695 

>member
-1 MPDQKLD
+1 MHMLQNGGNMPDQKLD
-8 NLLNLAMDATE
+8 NLLNLALDATE

-24 SRNLNVGYDEQTRM
+24 SRNLNVGYEKQTRK

-43 KYSEVGSAG
+43 KYSEM
-52 AETAGEIRSGGADNI
+52 
-67 GNARNG
+67 
-73 EQGRKTDGA
+73 
-82 LEGELGDSAKALL
+82 GDSVEVLL
-95 GGPGISVVSLLG
+95 GGPEISVVPLLG
-107 GYAIVTLPENILDEY
+107 RYAIVTLPESMLDEY

-158 GNLQLSGRGVLIG
+158 GNLRLTGRGVLIG

-198 QSIQGNPPDGYATG
+198 QSIPGNPPEGYATG

-219 INEALSLPVQEGRRL
+219 INEALSLSVQGGRRL

-250 AAGSDFSPGA
+250 AAGSDFSRGA

-272 VVKMGISRQDSF
+272 VVKMGIPRQDSF

-297 VRQALRLGRPIAI
+297 VRQAIRLGRPIAI

-324 SLVETYLDSV
+324 SLLETYLDNV
-334 SSMGKN
+334 SGMGKN
-340 VICVGMGNNGS
+340 VICVGMGNNGN
-351 DALHYGGKLST
+351 DALHTGGKLSP
-362 GETQEIE
+362 GEIQEIE

-380 VQLWKDYEDEME
+380 VQLWKNYEDEME
-392 IYLESPAGERVGPLD
+392 IYLEHPAGERVGPLF

-434 TQEIYVDFLVRDG
+434 TQEIYVDFLPQD
-447 EVETQENKS
+447 
-456 RNNYSNNLYVALCGK
+456 
-471 FCSNSVVGSRGDAL
+471 
-485 IRAKS
+485 
-490 PTNCD
+490 
-495 SYFAESIFEV
+495 
-505 CEREKER
+505 EK
-512 KENKD
+512 
-517 RKYLRTQ
+517 TP
-524 EYGYVDSGVWKIILV
+524 YVDSGVWKIILA
-539 ARNIKSGEYFL
+539 ARNIKNGEYFL

-597 FSGRGSRAL
+597 FSGRGCRAL
-606 PYQKPDL
+606 PYPKPDL
-613 VAPGVNIIAPRS
+613 AAPGVDIYAPRP
-625 GEGYAAFTGTS
+625 GGGYAAFTGTS

-651 WGITRQND
+651 WGIIRRND

-670 LRRGAKPL
+670 LRRGAKAL
-678 PGIENLPNDLTG
+678 KGSEKLPNDLIG
-690 WGALC
+690 WGRLC
-695 VESSLPD
+695 LESSLPE

>member
-24 SRNLNVGYDEQTRM
+24 SRNLNVGYEKQTRK

-43 KYSEVGSAG
+43 KYSEM
-52 AETAGEIRSGGADNI
+52 
-67 GNARNG
+67 
-73 EQGRKTDGA
+73 
-82 LEGELGDSAKALL
+82 GDFVKVLL
-95 GGPGISVVSLLG
+95 GGPEISVVPLLG
-107 GYAIVTLPENILDEY
+107 RYAIVTLPESMLDEY

-158 GNLQLSGRGVLIG
+158 GNLRLTGRGVLIG

-198 QSIQGNPPDGYATG
+198 QSIPGNPPEGYATG

-219 INEALSLPVQEGRRL
+219 INEALSLSVQEGRRL

-250 AAGSDFSPGA
+250 AAGSDFSRGA
-260 VNRGVAYESDLL
+260 VKRGVAYESDLL
-272 VVKMGISRQDSF
+272 VVKMGIPRQDSF

-297 VRQALRLGRPIAI
+297 VRQAIRLGRSIAI

-324 SLVETYLDSV
+324 SLLETYLDNV
-334 SSMGKN
+334 SGMGKN
-340 VICVGMGNNGS
+340 VICVGMGNNGN
-351 DALHYGGKLST
+351 DALHTGGMLSP
-362 GETQEIE
+362 GEIQEIE

-380 VQLWKDYEDEME
+380 VQLWKNYEDEME
-392 IYLESPAGERVGPLD
+392 IYLEHPAGERVGPLF

-412 QRWQAGNTELLI
+412 QRWQAGNTKLLI

-434 TQEIYVDFLVRDG
+434 TQEIYVDFLPQD
-447 EVETQENKS
+447 
-456 RNNYSNNLYVALCGK
+456 
-471 FCSNSVVGSRGDAL
+471 
-485 IRAKS
+485 
-490 PTNCD
+490 
-495 SYFAESIFEV
+495 
-505 CEREKER
+505 EK
-512 KENKD
+512 
-517 RKYLRTQ
+517 TP
-524 EYGYVDSGVWKIILV
+524 YVDSGVWKIILA
-539 ARNIKSGEYFL
+539 ARNIKNGEYFL

-597 FSGRGSRAL
+597 FSGRGCRAL
-606 PYQKPDL
+606 PYPKPDL
-613 VAPGVNIIAPRS
+613 AAPGVDIYAPRP
-625 GEGYAAFTGTS
+625 GGGYAAFTGTS

-651 WGITRQND
+651 WGIIRRND

-670 LRRGAKPL
+670 LRRGAKAL
-678 PGIENLPNDLTG
+678 QGSEKLPNDLIG
-690 WGALC
+690 WGEDVIIRLH
-695 VESSLPD
+695 

>member
-1 MPDQKLD
+1 MPDQKLN
-8 NLLNLAMDATE
+8 NLLNLALDATE

-24 SRNLNVGYDEQTRM
+24 SRNLNVGYEKQTRK

-43 KYSEVGSAG
+43 KYSEM
-52 AETAGEIRSGGADNI
+52 
-67 GNARNG
+67 
-73 EQGRKTDGA
+73 
-82 LEGELGDSAKALL
+82 GDSVEALL
-95 GGPGISVVSLLG
+95 GGSGISVVPLLG
-107 GYAIVTLPENILDEY
+107 GYAIVTLPESMLEEY

-158 GNLQLSGRGVLIG
+158 GNLQLTGRGVLIG

-198 QSIQGNPPDGYATG
+198 QSIPGNPPEGYATG

-219 INEALSLPVQEGRRL
+219 INEALSLSVQEGRRL
-234 VPSEDVSG
+234 VPSEDGSG

-250 AAGSDFSPGA
+250 AAGSDFSRGA

-272 VVKMGISRQDSF
+272 VVKMGIPRQDSF

-297 VRQALRLGRPIAI
+297 VRQAIRLGRPIAL

-324 SLVETYLDSV
+324 SLLETYLDNV
-334 SSMGKN
+334 SGMGKN
-340 VICVGMGNNGS
+340 VICVGMGNNGN
-351 DALHYGGKLST
+351 DALHTGGMLSP
-362 GETQEIE
+362 GEIQEIE

-380 VQLWKDYEDEME
+380 VQLWKNYEDEME
-392 IYLESPAGERVGPLD
+392 IYLEHPAGERVGPLF

-434 TQEIYVDFLVRDG
+434 TQEIYVDFLPQD
-447 EVETQENKS
+447 
-456 RNNYSNNLYVALCGK
+456 
-471 FCSNSVVGSRGDAL
+471 
-485 IRAKS
+485 
-490 PTNCD
+490 
-495 SYFAESIFEV
+495 
-505 CEREKER
+505 EK
-512 KENKD
+512 
-517 RKYLRTQ
+517 TP
-524 EYGYVDSGVWKIILV
+524 YVDSGVWKTILA
-539 ARNIKSGEYFL
+539 ARNIKNGEYFL

-597 FSGRGSRAL
+597 FSGRGCRAL
-606 PYQKPDL
+606 PYPKPDL
-613 VAPGVNIIAPRS
+613 AAPGVDIYAPRP
-625 GEGYAAFTGTS
+625 GGGYASFTGTS

-651 WGITRQND
+651 WGITRRKD

-670 LRRGAKPL
+670 LRRGAKAL
-678 PGIENLPNDLTG
+678 QRSEKLPNDLIG
-690 WGALC
+690 WGRLC
-695 VESSLPD
+695 LESSLPE

>member
-8 NLLNLAMDATE
+8 NLLNLALDATE

-24 SRNLNVGYDEQTRM
+24 SRNLNVGYEKQTRK

-43 KYSEVGSAG
+43 KYSEM
-52 AETAGEIRSGGADNI
+52 
-67 GNARNG
+67 
-73 EQGRKTDGA
+73 
-82 LEGELGDSAKALL
+82 GDSVEALL
-95 GGPGISVVSLLG
+95 GGSGISVVPLLG
-107 GYAIVTLPENILDEY
+107 GYAIVTLPESMLEEY

-158 GNLQLSGRGVLIG
+158 GNLQLTGRGVLIG

-198 QSIQGNPPDGYATG
+198 QSIPGNPPEGYATG

-219 INEALSLPVQEGRRL
+219 INEALSLSVQEGRRL
-234 VPSEDVSG
+234 VPSEDGSG

-250 AAGSDFSPGA
+250 AAGSDFSRGA

-272 VVKMGISRQDSF
+272 VVKMGIPRQDSF

-297 VRQALRLGRPIAI
+297 VRQAIRLGRPIAL

-324 SLVETYLDSV
+324 SLLETYLDNV
-334 SSMGKN
+334 SGMGKN
-340 VICVGMGNNGS
+340 VICVGMGNNGN
-351 DALHYGGKLST
+351 DALHTGGKLSP
-362 GETQEIE
+362 GEIQEIE

-380 VQLWKDYEDEME
+380 VQLWKNYEDEME
-392 IYLESPAGERVGPLD
+392 IYLEHPAGERVGPLF

-434 TQEIYVDFLVRDG
+434 TQEIYVDFLPQD
-447 EVETQENKS
+447 
-456 RNNYSNNLYVALCGK
+456 
-471 FCSNSVVGSRGDAL
+471 
-485 IRAKS
+485 
-490 PTNCD
+490 
-495 SYFAESIFEV
+495 
-505 CEREKER
+505 EK
-512 KENKD
+512 
-517 RKYLRTQ
+517 TP
-524 EYGYVDSGVWKIILV
+524 YVDSGVWKIILA
-539 ARNIKSGEYFL
+539 ARNIKNGEYFL

-597 FSGRGSRAL
+597 FSGRGCRAL
-606 PYQKPDL
+606 PYPTPAL
-613 VAPGVNIIAPRS
+613 VAPGVDIYAPRS
-625 GEGYAAFTGTS
+625 GGGYAAFTGTS

-651 WGITRQND
+651 WGIIRRND

-670 LRRGAKPL
+670 LRRGAKAL
-678 PGIENLPNDLTG
+678 QGSEKLPNDLIG
-690 WGALC
+690 WGRLC
-695 VESSLPD
+695 LESSLPE

>member
-24 SRNLNVGYDEQTRM
+24 SRNLNVGYEKQTRK

-43 KYSEVGSAG
+43 KYSEM
-52 AETAGEIRSGGADNI
+52 
-67 GNARNG
+67 
-73 EQGRKTDGA
+73 
-82 LEGELGDSAKALL
+82 GDSVKVLL
-95 GGPGISVVSLLG
+95 GGPEISVVPLLG
-107 GYAIVTLPENILDEY
+107 RYAIVTLPESMLDEY

-158 GNLQLSGRGVLIG
+158 GNLRLTGHGVLIG

-176 VDYRHPAFL
+176 VDYRHPAFF

-198 QSIQGNPPDGYATG
+198 QSIPGNPPEGYATG

-219 INEALSLPVQEGRRL
+219 INEALSLSVQGGRRL

-250 AAGSDFSPGA
+250 AAGSDFSRGA

-272 VVKMGISRQDSF
+272 VVKMGIPRQDSF

-297 VRQALRLGRPIAI
+297 VRQAIRLGRSIAI

-324 SLVETYLDSV
+324 SLLETYLDNV
-334 SSMGKN
+334 SGMGKN
-340 VICVGMGNNGS
+340 VICVGMGNNGN
-351 DALHYGGKLST
+351 DALHTGGMLSP
-362 GETQEIE
+362 GEIQEIE

-380 VQLWKDYEDEME
+380 VQLWKNYEDEME
-392 IYLESPAGERVGPLD
+392 IYLEHPAGERVGPLF

-412 QRWQAGNTELLI
+412 QRWQAGNTKLLI

-434 TQEIYVDFLVRDG
+434 TQEIYVDFLPQD
-447 EVETQENKS
+447 
-456 RNNYSNNLYVALCGK
+456 
-471 FCSNSVVGSRGDAL
+471 
-485 IRAKS
+485 
-490 PTNCD
+490 
-495 SYFAESIFEV
+495 
-505 CEREKER
+505 EK
-512 KENKD
+512 
-517 RKYLRTQ
+517 TP
-524 EYGYVDSGVWKIILV
+524 YVDSGVWKIILA
-539 ARNIKSGEYFL
+539 ARNIKNGEYFL

-597 FSGRGSRAL
+597 FSGRGCRAL
-606 PYQKPDL
+606 PYPKPDL
-613 VAPGVNIIAPRS
+613 AAPGVDIYAPRP
-625 GEGYAAFTGTS
+625 GGGYAAFTGTS

-651 WGITRQND
+651 WGIIRRND

-670 LRRGAKPL
+670 LRRGAKAL
-678 PGIENLPNDLTG
+678 QGSEKLPNDLIG
-690 WGALC
+690 WGRLC
-695 VESSLPD
+695 LESSLPE

>member
-24 SRNLNVGYDEQTRM
+24 SRNLNVGYEKQTRK

-43 KYSEVGSAG
+43 KYSEM
-52 AETAGEIRSGGADNI
+52 
-67 GNARNG
+67 
-73 EQGRKTDGA
+73 
-82 LEGELGDSAKALL
+82 GDSVEVLL
-95 GGPGISVVSLLG
+95 GGPEISVVPLLG
-107 GYAIVTLPENILDEY
+107 RYAIVTLPESMLDEY

-158 GNLQLSGRGVLIG
+158 GNLRLTGRGVLIG

-198 QSIQGNPPDGYATG
+198 QSIPGNPPEGYATG

-219 INEALSLPVQEGRRL
+219 INEALSLSVQEGRRL

-250 AAGSDFSPGA
+250 AAGSDFSRGA

-272 VVKMGISRQDSF
+272 VVKMGIPRQDSF

-297 VRQALRLGRPIAI
+297 VRQAIRLGRSIAI

-324 SLVETYLDSV
+324 SLLETYLDNV
-334 SSMGKN
+334 SGMGKN
-340 VICVGMGNNGS
+340 VICVGMGNNGN
-351 DALHYGGKLST
+351 DALHTGGMLSP
-362 GETQEIE
+362 GEIQEIE

-380 VQLWKDYEDEME
+380 VQLWKNYEDEME
-392 IYLESPAGERVGPLD
+392 IYLEHPAGERVGPLF

-412 QRWQAGNTELLI
+412 QRWQAGNTKLLI

-434 TQEIYVDFLVRDG
+434 TQEIYVDFLPQD
-447 EVETQENKS
+447 
-456 RNNYSNNLYVALCGK
+456 
-471 FCSNSVVGSRGDAL
+471 
-485 IRAKS
+485 
-490 PTNCD
+490 
-495 SYFAESIFEV
+495 
-505 CEREKER
+505 EK
-512 KENKD
+512 
-517 RKYLRTQ
+517 TP
-524 EYGYVDSGVWKIILV
+524 YVDSGVWKIILA
-539 ARNIKSGEYFL
+539 ARNIKNGEYFL

-597 FSGRGSRAL
+597 FSGRGCRAL
-606 PYQKPDL
+606 PYPNPDL
-613 VAPGVNIIAPRS
+613 VAPGVDIFAPRS
-625 GEGYAAFTGTS
+625 GGGYAAFTGTS

-651 WGITRQND
+651 WGITRRND

-670 LRRGAKPL
+670 LRRGAKAL
-678 PGIENLPNDLTG
+678 PGSGKLPNDLIG
-690 WGALC
+690 WGRLC
-695 VESSLPD
+695 LESSKTTVYVKKEPFM

>member
-1 MPDQKLD
+1 MHMLQNGGNMPDQKLD
-8 NLLNLAMDATE
+8 NLLNLALDATE

-24 SRNLNVGYDEQTRM
+24 SRNLNVGYEKQTRK

-43 KYSEVGSAG
+43 KYSEM
-52 AETAGEIRSGGADNI
+52 
-67 GNARNG
+67 
-73 EQGRKTDGA
+73 
-82 LEGELGDSAKALL
+82 GDSVEALL
-95 GGPGISVVSLLG
+95 GGSGISVVPLLG
-107 GYAIVTLPENILDEY
+107 GYAIVTLPESMLEEY

-158 GNLQLSGRGVLIG
+158 GNLQLTGRGVLIG

-198 QSIQGNPPDGYATG
+198 QSIPGNPPEGYATG

-219 INEALSLPVQEGRRL
+219 INEALSLSVQEGRRL

-250 AAGSDFSPGA
+250 AAGSDFSRGA

-272 VVKMGISRQDSF
+272 VVKMGIPRQDSF

-297 VRQALRLGRPIAI
+297 VRQAIRLGRSIAI

-324 SLVETYLDSV
+324 SLLETYLDNV
-334 SSMGKN
+334 SGMGKN
-340 VICVGMGNNGS
+340 VICVGMGNNGN
-351 DALHYGGKLST
+351 DALHTGGKLSP
-362 GETQEIE
+362 GEIQEIE

-380 VQLWKDYEDEME
+380 VQLWKNYEDEME
-392 IYLESPAGERVGPLD
+392 IYLEHPAGERVGPLF

-434 TQEIYVDFLVRDG
+434 TQEIYVDFLPQD
-447 EVETQENKS
+447 
-456 RNNYSNNLYVALCGK
+456 
-471 FCSNSVVGSRGDAL
+471 
-485 IRAKS
+485 
-490 PTNCD
+490 
-495 SYFAESIFEV
+495 
-505 CEREKER
+505 EK
-512 KENKD
+512 
-517 RKYLRTQ
+517 TP
-524 EYGYVDSGVWKIILV
+524 YVDSGVWKIILA
-539 ARNIKSGEYFL
+539 ARNIKNGEYFL

-597 FSGRGSRAL
+597 FSGRGCRAL
-606 PYQKPDL
+606 PYPKPDL
-613 VAPGVNIIAPRS
+613 AAPGVDIYAPRP
-625 GEGYAAFTGTS
+625 GGGYAAFTGTS

-651 WGITRQND
+651 WGITRRKD

-670 LRRGAKPL
+670 LRRGAKAL
-678 PGIENLPNDLTG
+678 QGSEKLPNDLIG
-690 WGALC
+690 WGKDVIIRLH
-695 VESSLPD
+695 

>member
-8 NLLNLAMDATE
+8 NLLNLALDATE

-24 SRNLNVGYDEQTRM
+24 SRNLNVGYEKQTRK

-43 KYSEVGSAG
+43 KYSEM
-52 AETAGEIRSGGADNI
+52 
-67 GNARNG
+67 
-73 EQGRKTDGA
+73 
-82 LEGELGDSAKALL
+82 GDSVEALL
-95 GGPGISVVSLLG
+95 GGSGISVVPLLG
-107 GYAIVTLPENILDEY
+107 GYAIVTLPESMLEEY

-158 GNLQLSGRGVLIG
+158 GNLQLTGRGVLIG

-198 QSIQGNPPDGYATG
+198 QSIPGNPPEGYVTG
-212 TEYTNEE
+212 TEYTNVE
-219 INEALSLPVQEGRRL
+219 INEALSLSVQEGRRL

-250 AAGSDFSPGA
+250 AAGSDFSRGA

-272 VVKMGISRQDSF
+272 VVKMGIPRQDSF

-297 VRQALRLGRPIAI
+297 VRQAIRLGRSIAI

-324 SLVETYLDSV
+324 SLLETYLDNV
-334 SSMGKN
+334 SGMGKN
-340 VICVGMGNNGS
+340 VICVGMGNNGN
-351 DALHYGGKLST
+351 DALHTGGMLSP
-362 GETQEIE
+362 GEIQEIE

-380 VQLWKDYEDEME
+380 VQLWKNYEDEME
-392 IYLESPAGERVGPLD
+392 IYLEHPAGERVGPLF

-412 QRWQAGNTELLI
+412 QRWQAGNTKLLI

-434 TQEIYVDFLVRDG
+434 TQEIYVDFLPQD
-447 EVETQENKS
+447 
-456 RNNYSNNLYVALCGK
+456 
-471 FCSNSVVGSRGDAL
+471 
-485 IRAKS
+485 
-490 PTNCD
+490 
-495 SYFAESIFEV
+495 
-505 CEREKER
+505 EK
-512 KENKD
+512 
-517 RKYLRTQ
+517 TP
-524 EYGYVDSGVWKIILV
+524 YVDSGVWKIILA
-539 ARNIKSGEYFL
+539 ARNIKNGEYFL

-597 FSGRGSRAL
+597 FSGRGCRAL
-606 PYQKPDL
+606 PYPKPDL
-613 VAPGVNIIAPRS
+613 AAPGVDIYAPRP
-625 GEGYAAFTGTS
+625 GGGYAAFTGTS

-651 WGITRQND
+651 WGIIRRND

-670 LRRGAKPL
+670 LRRGAKAL
-678 PGIENLPNDLTG
+678 QGSEKLPNDLIG
-690 WGALC
+690 WGRLC
-695 VESSLPD
+695 LESSLPE

>member
-1 MPDQKLD
+1 MHTLQNGGNMPDQKLD
-8 NLLNLAMDATE
+8 NLLNLALDATE

-24 SRNLNVGYDEQTRM
+24 SRNLNVGYEKQTRK

-43 KYSEVGSAG
+43 KYSEM
-52 AETAGEIRSGGADNI
+52 
-67 GNARNG
+67 
-73 EQGRKTDGA
+73 
-82 LEGELGDSAKALL
+82 GDSVEALL
-95 GGPGISVVSLLG
+95 GGSGISVVPLLG
-107 GYAIVTLPENILDEY
+107 GYAIVTLPESMLEEY

-158 GNLQLSGRGVLIG
+158 GNLQLTGRGVLIG

-198 QSIQGNPPDGYATG
+198 QSIPGNPPEGYTTG

-219 INEALSLPVQEGRRL
+219 INEALSLSVQEGRRL

-250 AAGSDFSPGA
+250 AAGSDFSRGS

-272 VVKMGISRQDSF
+272 VVKMGIPRQDSF

-297 VRQALRLGRPIAI
+297 VRQAIRMGRPIAI

-324 SLVETYLDSV
+324 SLLETYLDNV
-334 SSMGKN
+334 SGMGKN
-340 VICVGMGNNGS
+340 VICVGMGNNGN
-351 DALHYGGKLST
+351 DALHTGGMLSP
-362 GETQEIE
+362 GEIQEIE

-380 VQLWKDYEDEME
+380 VQLWKNYEDEME
-392 IYLESPAGERVGPLD
+392 IYLEHPAGERVGPLF

-412 QRWQAGNTELLI
+412 QRWQAGNTKLLI

-434 TQEIYVDFLVRDG
+434 TQEIYVDFLPQD
-447 EVETQENKS
+447 
-456 RNNYSNNLYVALCGK
+456 
-471 FCSNSVVGSRGDAL
+471 
-485 IRAKS
+485 
-490 PTNCD
+490 
-495 SYFAESIFEV
+495 
-505 CEREKER
+505 EK
-512 KENKD
+512 
-517 RKYLRTQ
+517 TP
-524 EYGYVDSGVWKIILV
+524 YVDSGVWKIILA
-539 ARNIKSGEYFL
+539 ARNIKNGEYFL

-597 FSGRGSRAL
+597 FSGRGCRAL
-606 PYQKPDL
+606 PYPKPDL
-613 VAPGVNIIAPRS
+613 AAPGVDIYAPRP
-625 GEGYAAFTGTS
+625 GGGYAAFTGTS

-651 WGITRQND
+651 WGIIRRND

-670 LRRGAKPL
+670 LRRGAKAL
-678 PGIENLPNDLTG
+678 QGSEKLPNDLIG
-690 WGALC
+690 WGEDVIIRLH
-695 VESSLPD
+695 

>member
-8 NLLNLAMDATE
+8 NLLNLALDATE

-24 SRNLNVGYDEQTRM
+24 SRNLNVGYEKQTRK

-43 KYSEVGSAG
+43 KYSEM
-52 AETAGEIRSGGADNI
+52 
-67 GNARNG
+67 
-73 EQGRKTDGA
+73 
-82 LEGELGDSAKALL
+82 GDSVEALL
-95 GGPGISVVSLLG
+95 GGSGISVVPLLG
-107 GYAIVTLPENILDEY
+107 GYAIVTLPESMLEEY

-158 GNLQLSGRGVLIG
+158 GNLQLTGRGVLIG

-198 QSIQGNPPDGYATG
+198 QSIPGNPPEGYATG

-219 INEALSLPVQEGRRL
+219 INEALSLSVQEGRRL
-234 VPSEDVSG
+234 VPSEDGSG

-250 AAGSDFSPGA
+250 AAGSDFSRGA

-272 VVKMGISRQDSF
+272 VVKMGIPRQDSF

-297 VRQALRLGRPIAI
+297 VRQAIRLGRPIAL

-324 SLVETYLDSV
+324 SLLETYLDNV
-334 SSMGKN
+334 SGMGKN
-340 VICVGMGNNGS
+340 VICVGMGNNGN
-351 DALHYGGKLST
+351 DALHTGGMLSP
-362 GETQEIE
+362 GEIQEIE

-380 VQLWKDYEDEME
+380 VQLWKNYEDEME
-392 IYLESPAGERVGPLD
+392 IYLEHPAGERVGPLF

-434 TQEIYVDFLVRDG
+434 TQEIYVDFLPQD
-447 EVETQENKS
+447 
-456 RNNYSNNLYVALCGK
+456 
-471 FCSNSVVGSRGDAL
+471 
-485 IRAKS
+485 
-490 PTNCD
+490 
-495 SYFAESIFEV
+495 
-505 CEREKER
+505 EK
-512 KENKD
+512 
-517 RKYLRTQ
+517 TP
-524 EYGYVDSGVWKIILV
+524 YVDSGVWKIILA
-539 ARNIKSGEYFL
+539 ARNIKNGEYFL

-597 FSGRGSRAL
+597 FSGRGCRAL
-606 PYQKPDL
+606 PYPKPDL
-613 VAPGVNIIAPRS
+613 AAPGVDIYAPRP
-625 GEGYAAFTGTS
+625 GGGYASFTGTS

-651 WGITRQND
+651 WGIIRRND

-670 LRRGAKPL
+670 LRRGAKAL
-678 PGIENLPNDLTG
+678 QGSEKLPNDLIG
-690 WGALC
+690 WGRLC
-695 VESSLPD
+695 LESSLPE

>member
-1 MPDQKLD
+1 MLQNGGNMPDQKLD
-8 NLLNLAMDATE
+8 NLLNLALDATE

-24 SRNLNVGYDEQTRM
+24 SRNLNVGYEKQTRK

-43 KYSEVGSAG
+43 KYSEM
-52 AETAGEIRSGGADNI
+52 
-67 GNARNG
+67 
-73 EQGRKTDGA
+73 
-82 LEGELGDSAKALL
+82 GDSVEALL
-95 GGPGISVVSLLG
+95 GGSGISVVPLLG
-107 GYAIVTLPENILDEY
+107 GYAIVTLPESMLEEY

-158 GNLQLSGRGVLIG
+158 GNLQLTGRGVLIG

-198 QSIQGNPPDGYATG
+198 QSIPGNPPEGYATG

-219 INEALSLPVQEGRRL
+219 INEALSLSVQEGRRL
-234 VPSEDVSG
+234 VPSEDGSG

-250 AAGSDFSPGA
+250 AAGSDFSRGA

-272 VVKMGISRQDSF
+272 VVKMGIPRQDSF

-297 VRQALRLGRPIAI
+297 VRQAIRLGRPIAL

-324 SLVETYLDSV
+324 SLLETYLDNV
-334 SSMGKN
+334 SGMGKN
-340 VICVGMGNNGS
+340 VICVGMGNNGN
-351 DALHYGGKLST
+351 DALHTGEKLSP
-362 GETQEIE
+362 GEIQEIE

-380 VQLWKDYEDEME
+380 VQLWKNYEDEME
-392 IYLESPAGERVGPLD
+392 IYLEHPAGERVGPLF

-434 TQEIYVDFLVRDG
+434 TQEIYVDFLPQD
-447 EVETQENKS
+447 
-456 RNNYSNNLYVALCGK
+456 
-471 FCSNSVVGSRGDAL
+471 
-485 IRAKS
+485 
-490 PTNCD
+490 
-495 SYFAESIFEV
+495 
-505 CEREKER
+505 EK
-512 KENKD
+512 
-517 RKYLRTQ
+517 TP
-524 EYGYVDSGVWKIILV
+524 YVDSGVWKIILA
-539 ARNIKSGEYFL
+539 ARNIKNGEYFL

-597 FSGRGSRAL
+597 FSGRGCRAL
-606 PYQKPDL
+606 PYPKPDL
-613 VAPGVNIIAPRS
+613 AAPGVDIYAPRP
-625 GEGYAAFTGTS
+625 GGGYAAFTGTS

-651 WGITRQND
+651 WGIIRRND

-670 LRRGAKPL
+670 LRRGAKAL
-678 PGIENLPNDLTG
+678 QGSEKLPNDLIG
-690 WGALC
+690 WGRLC
-695 VESSLPD
+695 LESSLPE

>member
-1 MPDQKLD
+1 MHMLQNGGNMPDQKLD

-24 SRNLNVGYDEQTRM
+24 SRNLNVGYEKQTRK

-43 KYSEVGSAG
+43 KYSEM
-52 AETAGEIRSGGADNI
+52 
-67 GNARNG
+67 
-73 EQGRKTDGA
+73 
-82 LEGELGDSAKALL
+82 GDSVKVLL
-95 GGPGISVVSLLG
+95 GGPEISVVPLLG
-107 GYAIVTLPENILDEY
+107 RYAIVTLPESMLDEY

-158 GNLQLSGRGVLIG
+158 GNLRLTGRGVLIG

-198 QSIQGNPPDGYATG
+198 QSIPGNPPEGYATG

-219 INEALSLPVQEGRRL
+219 INEALSLSVQGGRRL

-250 AAGSDFSPGA
+250 AAGSDFSRGA
-260 VNRGVAYESDLL
+260 VKRGVAYESDLL
-272 VVKMGISRQDSF
+272 VVKMGIPRQDSF

-297 VRQALRLGRPIAI
+297 VRQAIRLGRSIAI

-324 SLVETYLDSV
+324 SLLETYLDNV
-334 SSMGKN
+334 SGMGKN
-340 VICVGMGNNGS
+340 VICVGMGNNGN
-351 DALHYGGKLST
+351 DALHTGGMLSP
-362 GETQEIE
+362 GEIQEIE

-380 VQLWKDYEDEME
+380 VQLWKNYEDEME
-392 IYLESPAGERVGPLD
+392 IYLEHPAGERVGPLF

-412 QRWQAGNTELLI
+412 QRWQAGNTKLLI

-434 TQEIYVDFLVRDG
+434 TQEIYVDFLPQD
-447 EVETQENKS
+447 
-456 RNNYSNNLYVALCGK
+456 
-471 FCSNSVVGSRGDAL
+471 
-485 IRAKS
+485 
-490 PTNCD
+490 
-495 SYFAESIFEV
+495 
-505 CEREKER
+505 EK
-512 KENKD
+512 
-517 RKYLRTQ
+517 TP
-524 EYGYVDSGVWKIILV
+524 YVDSGVWKIILA
-539 ARNIKSGEYFL
+539 ARNIKNGEYFL

-597 FSGRGSRAL
+597 FSGRGCRAL
-606 PYQKPDL
+606 PYPKPDL
-613 VAPGVNIIAPRS
+613 AAPGVDIYAPRP
-625 GEGYAAFTGTS
+625 GGGYAAFTGTS

-651 WGITRQND
+651 WGIIRRND

-670 LRRGAKPL
+670 LRRGAKAL
-678 PGIENLPNDLTG
+678 QGSEKLPNDLIG
-690 WGALC
+690 WGRLC
-695 VESSLPD
+695 LESSLPE

>member
-1 MPDQKLD
+1 MHMLQNGGNMPDQKLD

-24 SRNLNVGYDEQTRM
+24 SRNLNVGYEKQTRK

-43 KYSEVGSAG
+43 KYSEM
-52 AETAGEIRSGGADNI
+52 
-67 GNARNG
+67 
-73 EQGRKTDGA
+73 
-82 LEGELGDSAKALL
+82 GDSVKVLL
-95 GGPGISVVSLLG
+95 GGPEISVVPLLG
-107 GYAIVTLPENILDEY
+107 RYAIVTLPESMLDEY

-158 GNLQLSGRGVLIG
+158 GNLRLTGRGVLIG

-198 QSIQGNPPDGYATG
+198 QSIPGNPPEGYATG

-219 INEALSLPVQEGRRL
+219 INEALSLSVQGGRRL

-250 AAGSDFSPGA
+250 AAGSDFSRGA
-260 VNRGVAYESDLL
+260 VKRGVAYESDLL
-272 VVKMGISRQDSF
+272 VVKMGIPRQDSF

-297 VRQALRLGRPIAI
+297 VRQAIRLGRSIAI

-324 SLVETYLDSV
+324 SLLETYLDNV
-334 SSMGKN
+334 SGMGKN
-340 VICVGMGNNGS
+340 VICVGMGNNGN
-351 DALHYGGKLST
+351 DALHTGGMLSP
-362 GETQEIE
+362 GEIQEIE

-380 VQLWKDYEDEME
+380 VQLWKNYEDEME
-392 IYLESPAGERVGPLD
+392 IYLEHPAGERVGPLF

-412 QRWQAGNTELLI
+412 QRWQAGNTKLLI

-434 TQEIYVDFLVRDG
+434 TQEIYVDFLPQD
-447 EVETQENKS
+447 
-456 RNNYSNNLYVALCGK
+456 
-471 FCSNSVVGSRGDAL
+471 
-485 IRAKS
+485 
-490 PTNCD
+490 
-495 SYFAESIFEV
+495 
-505 CEREKER
+505 EK
-512 KENKD
+512 
-517 RKYLRTQ
+517 TP
-524 EYGYVDSGVWKIILV
+524 YVDSGVWKIILA
-539 ARNIKSGEYFL
+539 ARNIKNGEYFL

-597 FSGRGSRAL
+597 FSGRGCRAL
-606 PYQKPDL
+606 PYPKPDL
-613 VAPGVNIIAPRS
+613 AAPGVDIYAPRP
-625 GEGYAAFTGTS
+625 GGGYAAFTGTS

-651 WGITRQND
+651 WGIIRRND

-670 LRRGAKPL
+670 LRRGAKAL
-678 PGIENLPNDLTG
+678 QGSEKLPNELIG
-690 WGALC
+690 GGRLC
-695 VESSLPD
+695 LESSLPE

>member
-1 MPDQKLD
+1 MGY
-8 NLLNLAMDATE
+8 
-19 EEREK
+19 EK
-24 SRNLNVGYDEQTRM
+24 QTRK

-43 KYSEVGSAG
+43 KYSEM
-52 AETAGEIRSGGADNI
+52 
-67 GNARNG
+67 
-73 EQGRKTDGA
+73 
-82 LEGELGDSAKALL
+82 GDFVKVLL
-95 GGPGISVVSLLG
+95 GGPEISVVPLLG
-107 GYAIVTLPENILDEY
+107 RYAIVTLPESMLDEY

-158 GNLQLSGRGVLIG
+158 GNLRLTGRGVLIG

-198 QSIQGNPPDGYATG
+198 QSIPGNPPEGYATG

-219 INEALSLPVQEGRRL
+219 INEALSLSVQGGRRL

-250 AAGSDFSPGA
+250 AAGSDFSRGA
-260 VNRGVAYESDLL
+260 VKRGVAYESDLL
-272 VVKMGISRQDSF
+272 VVKMGIPRQDSF

-297 VRQALRLGRPIAI
+297 VRQAIRLGRSIAI

-324 SLVETYLDSV
+324 SLLETYLDNV
-334 SSMGKN
+334 SGMGKN
-340 VICVGMGNNGS
+340 VICVGMGNNGN
-351 DALHYGGKLST
+351 DALHTGGMLSP
-362 GETQEIE
+362 GEIQEIE

-380 VQLWKDYEDEME
+380 VQLWKNYEDEME
-392 IYLESPAGERVGPLD
+392 IYLEHPAGERVGPLF

-412 QRWQAGNTELLI
+412 QRWQAGNTKLLI

-434 TQEIYVDFLVRDG
+434 TQEIYVDFLPQD
-447 EVETQENKS
+447 
-456 RNNYSNNLYVALCGK
+456 
-471 FCSNSVVGSRGDAL
+471 
-485 IRAKS
+485 
-490 PTNCD
+490 
-495 SYFAESIFEV
+495 
-505 CEREKER
+505 EK
-512 KENKD
+512 
-517 RKYLRTQ
+517 TP
-524 EYGYVDSGVWKIILV
+524 YVDSGVWKIILA
-539 ARNIKSGEYFL
+539 ARNIKNGEYFL

-597 FSGRGSRAL
+597 FSGRGCRAL
-606 PYQKPDL
+606 PYPKPDL
-613 VAPGVNIIAPRS
+613 AAPGVDIYAPRP
-625 GEGYAAFTGTS
+625 GGGYAAFTGTS

-651 WGITRQND
+651 WGIIRRND

-670 LRRGAKPL
+670 LRRGAKAL
-678 PGIENLPNDLTG
+678 QGSEKLPNDLIG
-690 WGALC
+690 WGEDVIIRLH
-695 VESSLPD
+695 

>member
-8 NLLNLAMDATE
+8 NLLNLALDATE

-24 SRNLNVGYDEQTRM
+24 SRNLNVGYEKQARK

-43 KYSEVGSAG
+43 KYSEM
-52 AETAGEIRSGGADNI
+52 
-67 GNARNG
+67 
-73 EQGRKTDGA
+73 
-82 LEGELGDSAKALL
+82 GDFVKVLL
-95 GGPGISVVSLLG
+95 GGPEISVVPLLG
-107 GYAIVTLPENILDEY
+107 RYAIVTLPESMLDEY

-158 GNLQLSGRGVLIG
+158 GNLRLTGRGVLIG

-198 QSIQGNPPDGYATG
+198 QSIPGNPPEGYATG

-219 INEALSLPVQEGRRL
+219 INEALSLSVQGGRRL

-250 AAGSDFSPGA
+250 AAGSDFSRGA
-260 VNRGVAYESDLL
+260 VKRGVACESDLL
-272 VVKMGISRQDSF
+272 VVKMGIPRQDSF

-297 VRQALRLGRPIAI
+297 VRQAIRLGRSIAI

-324 SLVETYLDSV
+324 SLLETYLDNV
-334 SSMGKN
+334 SGMGKN
-340 VICVGMGNNGS
+340 VICVGMGNNGN
-351 DALHYGGKLST
+351 DALHTGGMLSP
-362 GETQEIE
+362 GEIQEIE

-380 VQLWKDYEDEME
+380 VQLWKNYEDEME
-392 IYLESPAGERVGPLD
+392 IYLENPAGERVGPLF

-434 TQEIYVDFLVRDG
+434 TQEIYVDFLARDG
-447 EVETQENKS
+447 K
-456 RNNYSNNLYVALCGK
+456 RPY
-471 FCSNSVVGSRGDAL
+471 
-485 IRAKS
+485 I
-490 PTNCD
+490 
-495 SYFAESIFEV
+495 
-505 CEREKER
+505 
-512 KENKD
+512 
-517 RKYLRTQ
+517 
-524 EYGYVDSGVWKIILV
+524 DSGVWKIILA

-597 FSGRGSRAL
+597 FSGRGCRAL
-606 PYQKPDL
+606 PYPKPDL
-613 VAPGVNIIAPRS
+613 AAPGVDIYAPRP
-625 GEGYAAFTGTS
+625 GGGYAAFTGTS

-651 WGITRQND
+651 WGIIRRND

-670 LRRGAKPL
+670 LRRGAKAL
-678 PGIENLPNDLTG
+678 QGSEKLPNDLIG
-690 WGALC
+690 WGRLC
-695 VESSLPD
+695 LESSLPE

>member
-8 NLLNLAMDATE
+8 NLLNLALDATE

-24 SRNLNVGYDEQTRM
+24 SRNLNVGYEKQTRK

-43 KYSEVGSAG
+43 KYSEM
-52 AETAGEIRSGGADNI
+52 
-67 GNARNG
+67 
-73 EQGRKTDGA
+73 
-82 LEGELGDSAKALL
+82 GDSVEALL
-95 GGPGISVVSLLG
+95 GGSGISVVPLLG
-107 GYAIVTLPENILDEY
+107 GYAIVTLPESMLEEY

-158 GNLQLSGRGVLIG
+158 GNLQLTGRGVLIG

-198 QSIQGNPPDGYATG
+198 QSIPGNPPEGYATG

-219 INEALSLPVQEGRRL
+219 INEALSLSVQEGRRL
-234 VPSEDVSG
+234 VPSEDGSG

-250 AAGSDFSPGA
+250 AAGSDFSRGS

-272 VVKMGISRQDSF
+272 VVKMGIPRQDSF

-297 VRQALRLGRPIAI
+297 VRQAIRMGRPIAI

-324 SLVETYLDSV
+324 SLLETYLDSV
-334 SSMGKN
+334 SGMGKN
-340 VICVGMGNNGS
+340 VICVGMGNNGN
-351 DALHYGGKLST
+351 DALHTGGKLSP
-362 GETQEIE
+362 GEIQEIE
-369 LGVGAFEPTLN
+369 LGVGAFEPTVN
-380 VQLWKDYEDEME
+380 VQLWKNYEDEME
-392 IYLESPAGERVGPLD
+392 IYLENPAGERVGPLF

-412 QRWQAGNTELLI
+412 QRWQAGNTEFLI

-434 TQEIYVDFLVRDG
+434 TQEIYVDFLAQD
-447 EVETQENKS
+447 
-456 RNNYSNNLYVALCGK
+456 
-471 FCSNSVVGSRGDAL
+471 
-485 IRAKS
+485 
-490 PTNCD
+490 
-495 SYFAESIFEV
+495 
-505 CEREKER
+505 EK
-512 KENKD
+512 
-517 RKYLRTQ
+517 TP
-524 EYGYVDSGVWKIILV
+524 YVDSGVWKIIL
-539 ARNIKSGEYFL
+539 AAKNIKNGEYFL

-597 FSGRGSRAL
+597 FSGRGCRAL
-606 PYQKPDL
+606 PYPKPDL
-613 VAPGVNIIAPRS
+613 AAPGVDIYAPRP
-625 GEGYAAFTGTS
+625 GGGYAAFTGTS

-651 WGITRQND
+651 WGIIRRND

-670 LRRGAKPL
+670 LRRGAKAL
-678 PGIENLPNDLTG
+678 QGSEKLPNDLIG
-690 WGALC
+690 WGRLC
-695 VESSLPD
+695 LESSLPE